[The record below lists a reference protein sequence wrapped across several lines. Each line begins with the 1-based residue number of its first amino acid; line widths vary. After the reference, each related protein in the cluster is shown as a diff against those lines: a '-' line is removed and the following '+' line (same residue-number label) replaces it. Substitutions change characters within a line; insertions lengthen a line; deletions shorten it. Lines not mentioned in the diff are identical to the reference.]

1 MKSPSEMGTSVALTC
16 HSHTPDRRVVDP
28 GIALGLRVESY
39 GAAASSAFGATARR
53 RSGRAQ
59 H

>member
-1 MKSPSEMGTSVALTC
+1 MKSPSDMGMSVALTC
-16 HSHTPDRRVVDP
+16 HSHTLDRRVVDP
-28 GIALGLRVESY
+28 GIALGLPVGSY

-53 RSGRAQ
+53 RPGRAQ